1 MCYTPWIIEG
11 AKIVLV
17 SANLEWKYF
26 FFEPKWGEMAT
37 ALPES
42 KSLQERIETLHIRL
56 NDENI
61 QQQKSSLKLQFPQFD
76 KEKILT
82 FSDQNNQEQDN
93 EDILGSPPPR
103 SGRPKLN
110 LNFSRE
116 KRKSERTA
124 AIERELC
131 ELTKKAS
138 VLDIDGEKYSFK
150 MEDLEEIE
158 EIGSGTCGVV
168 NKMYHRVTDT
178 TMAVKI
184 MGRTP
189 IMEEQ
194 KRILMDLDVITK
206 CNDCPYIVQCY
217 GLFITQSDVFVC
229 MELMGTCLEKLL
241 RTTRTPVPEP
251 ILGKIALSVVKALQY
266 LKQEHGVMH
275 RDIKPSN
282 ILLDERGN
290 VKLCDFGISGRL
302 VDSKAKTKGAGCAAY
317 MAPERVEPPDPLNPD
332 YDVRADVW
340 SLGISLV
347 ELATGFFPY
356 HKCGNEFEVLM
367 KIMHDPSPSLPEDQG
382 FSDEFHSFVTACLEK
397 DLIRR
402 PKFDVLLEHPFLLRY
417 EREVVDVVGWYSNVT
432 TYV

>member
-1 MCYTPWIIEG
+1 
-11 AKIVLV
+11 
-17 SANLEWKYF
+17 
-26 FFEPKWGEMAT
+26 MAT

-42 KSLQERIETLHIRL
+42 KSLQERINALHIQL
-56 NDENI
+56 SAANEE
-61 QQQKSSLKLQFPQFD
+61 QQKGVLKLID
-76 KEKILT
+76 EDEVLRLSTTTKLRGR
-82 FSDQNNQEQDN
+82 QDV
-93 EDILGSPPPR
+93 DSPPPPR
-103 SGRPKLN
+103 SGRPNLN

-124 AIERELC
+124 AIERELT

-138 VLDIDGEKYSFK
+138 VLMIDGERHPFTI
-150 MEDLEEIE
+150 EDLEEIE

-168 NKMYHRVTDT
+168 NKMFHRATNT

-194 KRILMDLDVITK
+194 KRILMDLDVIMK
-206 CNDCPYIVQCY
+206 CNDCPFIVQCY
-217 GLFITQSDVFVC
+217 GLFITQSDVYVC

-241 RTTRTPVPEP
+241 RTTKTPVPEP
-251 ILGKIALSVVKALQY
+251 ILGKVALSVVKALRY
-266 LKQEHGVMH
+266 LKREHGVMH

-282 ILLDERGN
+282 ILLDEKGN

-347 ELATGFFPY
+347 ELATGYFPY
-356 HKCGNEFEVLM
+356 RNCRSEFEVLM
-367 KIMHDPSPSLPEDQG
+367 KIMHDPSPSLPQDQG
-382 FSDEFHSFVTACLEK
+382 FSDEFHSFVSACLEK
-397 DLIRR
+397 DLHKR
-402 PKFDVLLEHPFLLRY
+402 PKFDVLLAHPFLQRY
-417 EREVVDVVGWYSNVT
+417 ERQDVDVVGWYSNVT